1 MAATTATDTVLIV
14 EDNPAVQATLELI
27 LGAMGYAV
35 DLAGSGDEALPLLV
49 YRDYTAVVC
58 DVMMPG
64 MQGDELFWACQAR
77 RPEIARRFVFLTG
90 SLAVAA
96 EPCPLER
103 TGQPWLAKPC
113 RIHELR
119 DAIASVAIS
128 A

>member
-1 MAATTATDTVLIV
+1 MSTAVATGTVLIV
-14 EDNPAVQATLELI
+14 EDDPGVRYTLELI
-27 LGAMGYAV
+27 LGAMGYTVA
-35 DLAGSGDEALPLLV
+35 LAGSGDEALPLLTDG
-49 YRDYTAVVC
+49 DYAAVVC

-90 SLAVAA
+90 SPAVAL
-96 EPCPLER
+96 EPCPLDQ

-119 DAIASVAIS
+119 DAIASVAMS